1 MLPILREAS
10 RYAGGPAKLAE
21 AIGVSRQ
28 ALYLWDKVPA
38 ERVPAI
44 VDATGGALS
53 RHQLRPDLWE
63 QEAARATG
71 NGEAA

>member
-1 MLPILREAS
+1 MATMLPILRQAS
-10 RYAGGPAKLAE
+10 KHAGGPAKLAE

-28 ALYLWDKVPA
+28 SLYLWDKVPA

-44 VDATGGALS
+44 VEATQGRLS

-63 QEAARATG
+63 QPAS
-71 NGEAA
+71 GEAAE

>member
-10 RYAGGPAKLAE
+10 KHAGGPAKLAK

-38 ERVPAI
+38 ERVPDI
-44 VDATGGALS
+44 VKATDGKMTHHA
-53 RHQLRPDLWE
+53 LRPDLWAE
-63 QEAARATG
+63 DSASSALANTG
-71 NGEAA
+71 T

>member
-1 MLPILREAS
+1 MLSMLPILREAS
-10 RYAGGPAKLAE
+10 RHAGGPAKLAE

-44 VDATGGALS
+44 VEATRGALS
-53 RHQLRPDLWE
+53 KHQLRPDLWE
-63 QEAARATG
+63 TSAA
-71 NGEAA
+71 